1 MLKYAYSMSANG
13 RIRDFVKHLLLA
25 RMGDGRWEMGMLSF
39 FFVFFFFT
47 YVAS

>member
-13 RIRDFVKHLLLA
+13 RIRDFVKDLLSG
-25 RMGDGRWEMGMLSF
+25 RMGDGNAKIF
-39 FFVFFFFT
+39 FFFFT